1 MSIFSGTAKQS
12 LSGKYALDHNLS
24 DPLPFWAPPLFYLLL
39 SALFL
44 WKSLFTGQVLLP
56 AGLLGTMA
64 PYSGHMAGQSIPPWN
79 PLRWDGIAQFYP
91 WRHFAAMS
99 IRHGTIPLWNPYQF
113 CGTPFIAN
121 SQSAV
126 FYPFSIIFLIFS
138 VKHAFAN
145 SVLVHLTMCGWF
157 TCLLS
162 RAFKASTCA
171 SLLAGVIFT
180 WSAWQVNWLELPT
193 FLTTSCWIPLL
204 LRQVWLLP
212 KTESRA
218 STAVLGSFAL
228 GMMLLAGH
236 LQIAFYGLLAS
247 SLLAIAMLV
256 YNRFQLKLIAVYMLM
271 ALAGFA
277 VSMPQLLP
285 ALELSHMSHREG
297 KPTLAGYGMY
307 TAYALQPQELLGLT
321 LPNFFGNDYNPD
333 TPYWGFYTLK
343 LGGETVAVRH
353 NANETALYVGIL
365 PLMLAGIALKRR
377 VRLRRNYSTLFFSLL
392 ALLSLLLALGT
403 PVDALFY
410 FLIPGFAQSGSPA
423 RVLVLWALTVAVL
436 SAFGLDSLLQKPVTK
451 RELMGAALGI
461 VFAVAIGLT
470 LSAKALSTQLPGF
483 NSLHVPLLGSALGRI
498 TGDWIFLAVFFVAG
512 MVVMAL
518 SARNDE
524 LLAQK
529 FCLMTKLAVVALV
542 VCDLF
547 RVGMPVNP
555 TASPAAV
562 YPISASIKFLQ
573 QHTGHQRIWPVN
585 SVWGLDT
592 APPAVMPPNG
602 ATVFGLRDVQGYD
615 SLFTGQY
622 KQFADGFARVNAQGI
637 KDASPPAVGNMIF
650 MQNPNSPDAPDTSAR
665 YVITLPASSPYAG
678 IVSMPP
684 SGSPIT
690 GTNMLVYNL
699 PSSKLRCRFK
709 PDGSSQTLKP
719 EFMHDGSDEVAV
731 RVDAPTDGLLC
742 LQDEYYPGWKAKVDG
757 HFMPVLRHDGIFR
770 AVRLKAGRHIVVF
783 QYLPASF
790 RFGLYLALITLCTA
804 VSVLVINLKSTYGAE
819 QAQ

>member
-1 MSIFSGTAKQS
+1 MSI
-12 LSGKYALDHNLS
+12 LSGKAKGSLS
-24 DPLPFWAPPLFYLLL
+24 DKSALKYYLSEPLPLWAPPLFYLVL

-44 WKSLFTGQVLLP
+44 WKSLFTGQVFLP

-64 PYSGHMAGQSIPPWN
+64 PYSGHMASQSIPPWN

-99 IRHGTIPLWNPYQF
+99 VRHGTIPLWNPYQF

-126 FYPFSIIFLIFS
+126 FYPLSIIFLIFS
-138 VKHAFAN
+138 VKQAFAI
-145 SVLVHLTMCGWF
+145 SVLVHLTLCGWF
-157 TCLLS
+157 TFLLL
-162 RAFKASTCA
+162 RAFRLSNSA

-204 LRQVWLLP
+204 LRQVWFIP
-212 KTESRA
+212 KSGYRA
-218 STAVLGSFAL
+218 SSTVLGAFAL

-236 LQIAFYGLLAS
+236 LQIAFYGLLAA
-247 SLLAIAMLV
+247 SLLALALLIH
-256 YNRFQLKLIAVYMLM
+256 NRFKFKLVAVYIVL

-285 ALELSHMSHREG
+285 ALELSRMSHREG
-297 KPTLAGYGMY
+297 KPTLSGYGMY
-307 TAYALQPQELLGLT
+307 TAYALQSQELLGLT
-321 LPNFFGNDYNPD
+321 LPNFFGNDYNAG

-365 PLMLAGIALKRR
+365 PLMLAGIAVKRG
-377 VRLRRNYSTLFFSLL
+377 VRRRGNYSVLFFSLL
-392 ALLSLLLALGT
+392 ALLSLLIALGT

-410 FLIPGFAQSGSPA
+410 FIIPGFAQSGSPA
-423 RVLVLWALTVAVL
+423 RVLVLWALMVSIL
-436 SAFGLDSLLQKPVTK
+436 SAFGLDSLMQQSASK
-451 RELMGAALGI
+451 REIMGAALGI

-470 LSAKALSTQLPGF
+470 LSARAMGTQLPGF
-483 NSLHVPLLGSALGRI
+483 NTLHVPLLGEALGRI
-498 TGDWIFLAVFFVAG
+498 TGDWISLAVFLLSG
-512 MVVMAL
+512 MVVLAFTTRKGNVDTQHL
-518 SARNDE
+518 S
-524 LLAQK
+524 
-529 FCLMTKLAVVALV
+529 LMTKLAVVILV

-555 TASPAAV
+555 TASPSAV
-562 YPISASIKFLQ
+562 YPLSASIKYLQ

-602 ATVFGLRDVQGYD
+602 AMVFGLRDVQGYD

-622 KQFADGFARVNAQGI
+622 KLFADGFARVNAQGI
-637 KDASPPAVGNMIF
+637 KDSSPPAVGNMIF
-650 MQNPNSPDAPDTSAR
+650 MQNPNVPNAPDTSAR
-665 YVITLPASSPYAG
+665 FVITLPASSPYGG

-684 SGSPIT
+684 SGSPVT
-690 GTNMLVYNL
+690 GSNMLVYNL
-699 PSSKLRCRFK
+699 PGSKLRCRFE
-709 PDGSSQTLKP
+709 PDGSSQIVKP
-719 EFMHDGSDEVAV
+719 LFLHDGSVEVKV
-731 RVDAPTDGLLC
+731 SVDAPADGLLC

-757 HFMPVLRHDGIFR
+757 HFVPVLRHDGIFR
-770 AVRLKAGRHIVVF
+770 AVRLTTGRHTVSF

-790 RFGLYLALITLCTA
+790 LVGLYLALLTLCISI
-804 VSVLVINLKSTYGAE
+804 SVLVINHKSTYGAE